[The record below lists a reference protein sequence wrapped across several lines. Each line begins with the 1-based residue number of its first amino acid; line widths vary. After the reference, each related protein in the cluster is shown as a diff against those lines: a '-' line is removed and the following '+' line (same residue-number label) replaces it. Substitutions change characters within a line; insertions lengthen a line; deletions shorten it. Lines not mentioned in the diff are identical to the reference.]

1 MLGLRGSARLSEV
14 LGEGAANPISR
25 PSSWE
30 APLRGGGEG
39 GDSHRIPDGHQK
51 WAVRGRVARADLTLC
66 PASCREGQLVGEA
79 ASVLVKG
86 PGSGLDQLPGGE
98 EQIRRQFH

>member
-30 APLRGGGEG
+30 APLRGGG
-39 GDSHRIPDGHQK
+39 
-51 WAVRGRVARADLTLC
+51 RVVIHIESQMGTRN
-66 PASCREGQLVGEA
+66 
-79 ASVLVKG
+79 
-86 PGSGLDQLPGGE
+86 GL
-98 EQIRRQFH
+98 